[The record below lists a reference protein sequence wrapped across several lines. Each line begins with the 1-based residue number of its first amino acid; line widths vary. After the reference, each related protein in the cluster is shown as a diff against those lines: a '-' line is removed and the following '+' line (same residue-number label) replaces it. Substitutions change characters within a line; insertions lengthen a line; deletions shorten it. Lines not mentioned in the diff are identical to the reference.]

1 MNAERTPQTPPK
13 IDRLPKMASRPTWSV
28 MIPAY
33 NCIGYLQEALESVL
47 QQALPA
53 DQMQIEVIDDCST
66 DGDVGELVRKIGKGR
81 VGYFRKEINGG
92 SLRNFESCINR
103 ARGKYV
109 HILHGDDKIIPG
121 FYTEVAS
128 LFDDYPKAGA
138 CYTSYDYIDSISK
151 NAWPIQILQEERGI
165 IENWLE
171 KIAVTNTIQ
180 PPSIVVKREVYEHL
194 GSFFAVHYGE
204 DWEMWV
210 RIAAHYP
217 VAYSPKFLAH
227 YRVHGSN
234 ITTNSIL
241 SGQNIKDIQK
251 VINIINNYLPKHRR
265 RKLRNDAK
273 RNFSG
278 YFATLSDRL
287 YHEHRN
293 SRAALKQA
301 YFSLRMHVNK
311 LTVKHAVKIL
321 VKCTIGYKRAW
332 EDTSHPNSNKTLSI

>member
-13 IDRLPKMASRPTWSV
+13 IERLPEMDSRPLWSV

-47 QQALPA
+47 QQALPE

-66 DGDVGELVRKIGKGR
+66 DGDVGELVRRVGKGR
-81 VGYFRKEINGG
+81 VGYYKKEKNGG

-103 ARGKYV
+103 ALGTYV
-109 HILHGDDKIIPG
+109 HILHGDDKIAPG

-128 LFDDYPKAGA
+128 LFEEYPEAGA
-138 CYTSYDYIDSISK
+138 CFTAFDYIDSASR
-151 NAWPIQILQEERGI
+151 NTWPIQILQEERGI
-165 IENWLE
+165 IKNCLE
-171 KIAVTNTIQ
+171 RIAVTNPIQ
-180 PPSIVVKREVYEHL
+180 PPAIVVKREVYENL

-217 VAYSPKFLAH
+217 IAYSPRFSAH

-241 SGQNIKDIQK
+241 SGQNIKDIEK

-265 RKLRNDAK
+265 QKLRKEAK

-278 YFATLSDRL
+278 YFASLSDRL
-287 YHEHRN
+287 YHEHSNR
-293 SRAALKQA
+293 RAALKQA

-321 VKCTIGYKRAW
+321 VKCIISYKR
-332 EDTSHPNSNKTLSI
+332 TSENIQGADSTERLLI